1 MSGVRWS
8 VRIVILGD
16 RYAVDLER
24 RAETVRR
31 ARMSTHATRAEA
43 EAARVVVRLDPAA
56 HWRDPIKRGPRAERV
71 RWSVEQRRA
80 ANGRIVVSIRRYERG
95 ERTRS
100 CVVRRVDTTVAADKL
115 RAQIRRDPT
124 AYWREPAPEPER
136 QLESKRRA
144 AAARVER
151 QRLDTA
157 TSAPVRLDDGRWEL
171 GCGIHSAARRL
182 ARCPAC
188 ERANAETLEAL
199 GSDQLAAYLR
209 DLARRERAVTR
220 RVEVYGH
227 AAGPK
232 SYVGKGVGN

>member
-1 MSGVRWS
+1 MTVRWS

-24 RAETVRR
+24 RAESVRR
-31 ARMSTHATRAEA
+31 ARLSTHATRAEA
-43 EAARVVVRLDPAA
+43 EAARVVVRRDPAA
-56 HWRDPIKRGPRAERV
+56 HWREPGKRGPRSQRV

-80 ANGRIVVSIRRYERG
+80 PSGRIVVSLRRYEQG

-100 CVVRRVDTTVAADKL
+100 CVVRRVDTTVAAAKL
-115 RAQIRRDPT
+115 RAQIRRDPS

-136 QLESKRRA
+136 QRESKRRA

-171 GCGIHSAARRL
+171 GCGLHSAARRL
-182 ARCPAC
+182 TRCPAC
-188 ERANAETLEAL
+188 DRAHAETLEAL

-232 SYVGKGVGN
+232 SYVGKASNN

>member
-1 MSGVRWS
+1 VTVRWS

-24 RAETVRR
+24 RGETTRR
-31 ARMSTHATRAEA
+31 ARLSTHATRAEA
-43 EAARVVVRLDPAA
+43 EAARVVVRRDPAA
-56 HWRDPIKRGPRAERV
+56 HWREPGKRGPRSQRV

-80 ANGRIVVSIRRYERG
+80 PSGRIVVSLRRYEQG

-115 RAQIRRDPT
+115 RAQIRRDPS

-136 QLESKRRA
+136 QRESKRRA

-157 TSAPVRLDDGRWEL
+157 TSAPTRLDDGRWEL
-171 GCGIHSAARRL
+171 GCGLHSAARRL
-182 ARCPAC
+182 TRCPAC
-188 ERANAETLEAL
+188 DRAHAETLEAL

-227 AAGPK
+227 ASGPK

>member
-1 MSGVRWS
+1 MTPRWS

-31 ARMSTHATRAEA
+31 ARLSTHTTRAEA
-43 EAARVVVRLDPAA
+43 EAARAVVRRDPAA
-56 HWRDPIKRGPRAERV
+56 HWREPGKRGPRSQRV
-71 RWSVEQRRA
+71 RWSVEQRRVPS
-80 ANGRIVVSIRRYERG
+80 GRIVVSLRRYEQG

-115 RAQIRRDPT
+115 RAEIRRDPA

-157 TSAPVRLDDGRWEL
+157 TSAPTRLDDGRWEL
-171 GCGIHSAARRL
+171 GCGLHSAARRL
-182 ARCPAC
+182 TRCPAC
-188 ERANAETLEAL
+188 DRAHAETIEAL
-199 GSDQLAAYLR
+199 GSDRLAAYLR

-220 RVEVYGH
+220 RVEVYGS
-227 AAGPK
+227 ASGPK
-232 SYVGKGVGN
+232 SYVGKASNN

>member
-1 MSGVRWS
+1 MTPRWS

-24 RAETVRR
+24 RAESVRR
-31 ARMSTHATRAEA
+31 ARLSTHATRAEA
-43 EAARVVVRLDPAA
+43 EAARAVVRLDPAA
-56 HWRDPIKRGPRAERV
+56 HWREPAKRGPKSQRV
-71 RWSVEQRRA
+71 RWSVEQRRVPS
-80 ANGRIVVSIRRYERG
+80 GRIVVSLRRYEQG

-100 CVVRRVDTTVAADKL
+100 CVVRRVDTSAAADKL
-115 RAQIRRDPT
+115 RAQIRRDP
-124 AYWREPAPEPER
+124 AAHWREPAPEPER

-171 GCGIHSAARRL
+171 GCGLHSAARRL

-188 ERANAETLEAL
+188 ERANAETIEAL

-232 SYVGKGVGN
+232 SYVGKASNN

>member
-1 MSGVRWS
+1 MTPRWS

-24 RAETVRR
+24 RAETTRR
-31 ARMSTHATRAEA
+31 ARLSTHATRAEA
-43 EAARVVVRLDPAA
+43 EAARVVVRRDPGA
-56 HWRDPIKRGPRAERV
+56 HWREPVKRGPRSQRV

-80 ANGRIVVSIRRYERG
+80 PSGRIVVSLRRYEQG

-151 QRLDTA
+151 QRLEA
-157 TSAPVRLDDGRWEL
+157 VAGAPVRLDEGRWEL
-171 GCGIHSAARRL
+171 ACGLHSAARRL
-182 ARCPAC
+182 TRCPAC
-188 ERANAETLEAL
+188 DRAHAETLAAL
-199 GSDQLAAYLR
+199 DSDRLGAHLR
-209 DLARRERAVTR
+209 ELARRERAVTR
-220 RVEVYGH
+220 RVEVYGS

-232 SYVGKGVGN
+232 SYVGSTGKN